1 MRGEIIAIGDELTSG
16 QRLDT
21 NTQWLAERL
30 TDTGVEVLYHTTVG
44 DDLQANVLVFCH
56 AIERADVVV
65 TTGGLGPTADD
76 LTRDALAAAAGVE
89 LVTDEASLERIRQM
103 FVSRGRQMPQ
113 KNELQALFPSGARP
127 IHNEHG
133 TAPGV
138 LLTVPREGRRPC
150 TVFALPGV
158 PAEMMPMWD
167 QTVAP
172 AIAEMHENPRVIR
185 HRRIKCFGVGESHL
199 EEMLPDMIA
208 RDREPRVG
216 ITVSKATITLR
227 ITAMA
232 ETEQECYAAMAPTIQ
247 IIRDKL
253 GSLVFGEEDQE
264 LQHVVVRELVERSQ
278 TLAAADAVAH
288 GLLPQWLS
296 EADPAGMAFL
306 EGQVT
311 NLENPDEAAVARAA
325 EELRG
330 RHQTDFA
337 LVLGPANKTH
347 AIESVAVALAYD
359 GGVLSKV
366 YPNAGHPDIAD
377 DRAAK
382 LALNVLRK
390 HLMAMTQDTSF

>member
-21 NTQWLAERL
+21 NSQWLAERL
-30 TDTGVEVLYHTTVG
+30 TDAGVEVLYHTTVG
-44 DDLQANVLVFCH
+44 DDLQANVLVFCN

-89 LVTDEASLERIRQM
+89 LVLDEASLERIRQM
-103 FVSRGRQMPQ
+103 FIDRGRQMPQ

-127 IHNEHG
+127 IYNEHG

-138 LLTVPREGRRPC
+138 LLSVPREGRRPC

-158 PAEMMPMWD
+158 PAEMMPMWA

-172 AIAEMHENPRVIR
+172 AIADLEDHPRVIR

-199 EEMLPDMIA
+199 EEMLPDLIA
-208 RDREPRVG
+208 RGREPRVG

-232 ETEQECYAAMAPTIQ
+232 ESEEECYAAMASTIE
-247 IIRDKL
+247 IIREKL

-278 TLAAADAVAH
+278 TLAASDAVAH

-306 EGQVT
+306 KGEVSNFADRQ
-311 NLENPDEAAVARAA
+311 ESAVAQAA
-325 EELRG
+325 EALRQ

-337 LVLGPANKTH
+337 LVLAPANKNH
-347 AIESVAVALAYD
+347 AIESVAVALAYE
-359 GGVLSKV
+359 GGVVSKV
-366 YPNAGHPDIAD
+366 YANAGHPDIAD

-390 HLMAMTQDTSF
+390 HLTAIPMEN